1 MSFFSFLSPMRDT
14 CSPYQFSEFLSPEAS
29 VPSEVE
35 TEKLFRD
42 QQVDFSNHLLSPVSG
57 AQQVGLAK
65 GQDAAPSRSNFQPFL
80 FQTRSFETSR

>member
-65 GQDAAPSRSNFQPFL
+65 GQDAAPSRSNF
-80 FQTRSFETSR
+80 